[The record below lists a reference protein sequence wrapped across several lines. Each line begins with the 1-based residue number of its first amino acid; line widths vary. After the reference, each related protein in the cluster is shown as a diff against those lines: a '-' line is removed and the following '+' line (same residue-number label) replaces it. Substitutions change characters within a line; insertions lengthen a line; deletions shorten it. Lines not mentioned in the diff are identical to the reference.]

1 MFYLMF
7 LNVSKIV
14 LVALIS
20 DFLEFII
27 GWTKFFCYFGKQLW
41 SLGFF
46 QGHGIKQKV
55 CMWYAGLPNKR
66 DVTFAIANKIKK

>member
-27 GWTKFFCYFGKQLW
+27 GWTKFFCYFGKHLW

-46 QGHGIKQKV
+46 KATASNRKF